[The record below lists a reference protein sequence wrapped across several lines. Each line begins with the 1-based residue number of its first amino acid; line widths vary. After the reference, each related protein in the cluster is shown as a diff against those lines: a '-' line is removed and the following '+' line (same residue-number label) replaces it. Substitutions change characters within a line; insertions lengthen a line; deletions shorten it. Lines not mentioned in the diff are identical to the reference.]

1 MSESFPEIR
10 IDRRAQTEEER
21 KLLQSHNETLLQINS
36 TVEHDPSYYG
46 LVRSVI
52 GRLGAGS
59 RILPPITAVHA
70 ERVIIGEN
78 SIIMPGVLLMAY
90 GGIRIGNNVQISSQ
104 VKLLTNNHDL
114 KDPMVL
120 VCKPVVLE
128 DGCWVGTGAFILPGI
143 TIGSGAI
150 VGAGSVVTRN
160 VEPHTVVAGNPAK
173 VIRRLDE

>member
-1 MSESFPEIR
+1 MPDSYHEIR
-10 IDRRAQTEEER
+10 IDRRAQTEAER
-21 KLLQSHNETLLQINS
+21 RLLQGHNETFLKINS
-36 TVEHDPSYYG
+36 TVEHDPSYYD

-52 GRLGAGS
+52 GHLGEDS

-70 ERVIIGEN
+70 ERVSIGDH

-120 VCKPVVLE
+120 VCRPVVLE
-128 DGCWVGTGAFILPGI
+128 DGCWVGTGAFILPGV
-143 TIGSGAI
+143 TVGSGAI
-150 VGAGSVVTRN
+150 VGAGSVVTRD
-160 VEPHTVVAGNPAK
+160 VEPRTIVAGNPAK